1 MLAEKFIEKIESELG
16 CDFYTGV
23 PDSLLKPFSDTLF
36 LKYGF
41 GKKHI
46 VAQNEGGAV
55 GLAAGRYLSS
65 GRPGVVYMQNSG
77 IGNAVNPIVSL
88 LDEKVYAIP
97 CVFVV
102 GLRGEPGVK
111 DEPQHVFQGEI
122 TVKLLSDIGLFPMVI
137 SKDTDEDALDGYFKR
152 AKELLDD
159 GKCPAFVIKKGA
171 LFSSS
176 SHKFEV
182 KSELSREEAIE
193 IITKTAKGDVFVS
206 TTGKASRELFELRE
220 KRSEG
225 HSNDFLTVG
234 SMGHASMIAL
244 GIALNKPETK
254 VWCIDGDGACLMH
267 MGAMHV
273 ISKSGAKN
281 IVHTVINNGSHE
293 SVGGMPIGGGAAD
306 FAAVAKASGYENVYS
321 VKTKDELKR
330 AVEQIKNGE
339 EAAFLQ
345 IYTALGSRPDLG
357 RPTTTPKQNKDSF
370 MERLRELK

>member
-55 GLAAGRYLSS
+55 GLAAGQYLSS

-137 SKDTDEDALDGYFKR
+137 SKDTDEDVLDGYFKR
-152 AKELLDD
+152 AKELLDN
-159 GKCPAFVIKKGA
+159 GKCPAFVIK
-171 LFSSS
+171 
-176 SHKFEV
+176 
-182 KSELSREEAIE
+182 RER
-193 IITKTAKGDVFVS
+193 F
-206 TTGKASRELFELRE
+206 
-220 KRSEG
+220 
-225 HSNDFLTVG
+225 
-234 SMGHASMIAL
+234 
-244 GIALNKPETK
+244 
-254 VWCIDGDGACLMH
+254 
-267 MGAMHV
+267 
-273 ISKSGAKN
+273 
-281 IVHTVINNGSHE
+281 
-293 SVGGMPIGGGAAD
+293 
-306 FAAVAKASGYENVYS
+306 
-321 VKTKDELKR
+321 
-330 AVEQIKNGE
+330 
-339 EAAFLQ
+339 FLQ
-345 IYTALGSRPDLG
+345 ALIS
-357 RPTTTPKQNKDSF
+357 
-370 MERLRELK
+370 LR